1 MTAFVRLT
9 REDDL
14 VLVLEILRM
23 EATLRLMYSSASKAK
38 I

>member
-14 VLVLEILRM
+14 VLVNRRIGNFKDGSNL
-23 EATLRLMYSSASKAK
+23 TLNVFLCQ
-38 I
+38 